1 MLHPNNR
8 KQFQRVSNSVGVS
21 TQHDC
26 NMEGKGRVKWREERS
41 NTQRSRIGLDN
52 LSDADRRKLML
63 AMLEL
68 DNERESGVGHPTPDE
83 REGKRV
89 LH

>member
-1 MLHPNNR
+1 MPGGK
-8 KQFQRVSNSVGVS
+8 KQYA
-21 TQHDC
+21 TIED
-26 NMEGKGRVKWREERS
+26 W
-41 NTQRSRIGLDN
+41 LDN

-68 DNERESGVGHPTPDE
+68 DNERKSGVGHPTPDE